1 MNGRLKNKFPFFESK
16 IAASYLPKI
25 GKYFKIACALLNCF
39 GKRQETHKPKNM
51 EIATSILERK
61 SMPNSLQLRVEEE
74 KLDSRVAK
82 WTKADSSI
90 IADFPILTEEDLK
103 SITLG
108 VYQIRMA
115 KYYCMQH
122 LDENS
127 SYTIFIHVEKSG
139 LLRARIQSRYSKSND
154 HLVWIEYVPNQ
165 NGKNGLRWY
174 CR

>member
-1 MNGRLKNKFPFFESK
+1 
-16 IAASYLPKI
+16 
-25 GKYFKIACALLNCF
+25 
-39 GKRQETHKPKNM
+39 
-51 EIATSILERK
+51 
-61 SMPNSLQLRVEEE
+61 MPNDLKLRVEEE

-82 WTKADSSI
+82 WIKSDGNI
-90 IADFPILTEEDLK
+90 IADFPVLTEEDLK